1 MEDFYKGRDLMS
13 FAQIVAQ
20 FDIPK
25 KHFFKFLQFRSYV
38 SSYQGAKLTK
48 PNKTPLEDLL
58 SKSAQSKG
66 LISMFYK
73 MLESFSKESSEFK
86 LAAWR
91 EDLNVNIPLDVW
103 EEICMKAQLQ
113 TVNSNLK

>member
-1 MEDFYKGRDLMS
+1 MWFDKGLQKIVDFYKRKDLMS
-13 FAQIVAQ
+13 IVLIVAQ

-25 KHFFKFLQFRSYV
+25 KNIYLNSFNLGAMFL
-38 SSYQGAKLTK
+38 LI
-48 PNKTPLEDLL
+48 
-58 SKSAQSKG
+58 QSKV

-73 MLESFSKESSEFK
+73 MLESFSKESSESK

-103 EEICMKAQLQ
+103 EEICIKDQLQ
-113 TVNSNLK
+113 AVNHFAREFKIF

>member
-1 MEDFYKGRDLMS
+1 MWFDKGLQKMEDFYKGKDLMS

-25 KHFFKFLQFRSYV
+25 KLFFKFLQFRSYV
-38 SSYQGAKLTK
+38 SSYQVAKLTK

-73 MLESFSKESSEFK
+73 MLESFSKESSEF
-86 LAAWR
+86 
-91 EDLNVNIPLDVW
+91 
-103 EEICMKAQLQ
+103 
-113 TVNSNLK
+113 